1 MEVLSTKMEIKN
13 KDRIEKYLL
22 EYLFP
27 FFVLYLLPGIYLRR
41 NICVTSGEELSL
53 ADKICSD
60 CKVL

>member
-27 FFVLYLLPGIYLRR
+27 FFCFVPASRNLFEKEYLCYKWGR
-41 NICVTSGEELSL
+41 TESGW
-53 ADKICSD
+53 
-60 CKVL
+60 